1 MSIVLRVDDEFH
13 RQLVQA
19 SETLGSAFNR
29 NVEMKEITAKI
40 PLEIKI
46 VRRFKTL
53 DTFMIDWSV
62 DPLLVFIKTTRS
74 LNGTKKTGLEIL
86 NIIKTYPRF
95 RCQCE
100 TCYKN
105 LNLMGRDD

>member
-1 MSIVLRVDDEFH
+1 MSKVLRVDDEFH
-13 RQLVQA
+13 RQLEQA
-19 SETLGSAFNR
+19 SETLSSVFNR
-29 NVEMKEITAKI
+29 NVDMKEITAKI

-53 DTFMIDWSV
+53 DTFLVDWTV
-62 DPLLVFIKTTRS
+62 DPLIVFIKTTRS
-74 LNGTKKTGLEIL
+74 LNVTRRTGLEL
-86 NIIKTYPRF
+86 LDIIKSYPRF

-105 LNLMGRDD
+105 FSLTGAND

>member
-1 MSIVLRVDDEFH
+1 LTKVLRVDDEFH
-13 RQLVQA
+13 RQLEQA
-19 SETLGSAFNR
+19 SQTLGSVFNR
-29 NVEMKEITAKI
+29 NVDMREITAKI

-53 DTFMIDWSV
+53 DTFMVDWTI
-62 DPLLVFIKTTRS
+62 DPLIVFVKTTRS
-74 LNGTKKTGLEIL
+74 LNGTKKTGLEL
-86 NIIKTYPRF
+86 LDIIKSYPRF

-105 LNLMGRDD
+105 FSLTGAND